1 MTDSDRSMNEVPG
14 LIAERRRYE
23 GWLTALDARRESTP
37 AHVFERVERD
47 YRERLQRVGEQL
59 GAHRQSIEEARA
71 SVQSR
76 FSLLEA
82 EERLRRDERA
92 ELDLRAHVGELVDQE
107 AETAFRAVD
116 DAIAQLVSEKEGLE
130 SRIVELQALLDDGA
144 PTPVAARAPVKSAT
158 PQPVVVQKGTEPEL
172 VAPAG
177 QSPGAPVV
185 SPELDPARAPTG
197 AFDELA
203 FLSSVVGPEDD
214 EPMIQRRDSA
224 PSVSLP
230 DGIVRDREQGES
242 LLAGVEKA
250 KHPLATNVPGH
261 TPIAIRPTAGTL
273 EQSKT
278 LKCGECGA
286 LNYPTEWYCERC
298 GAELTT
304 L

>member
-23 GWLTALDARRESTP
+23 GWLAALDARRESTP
-37 AHVFERVERD
+37 VHVFERVQRD

-76 FSLLEA
+76 LALLEA

-107 AETAFRAVD
+107 AENAFRAVD
-116 DAIAQLVSEKEGLE
+116 DAIAQLMSEKQGLE
-130 SRIVELQALLDDGA
+130 SRVRELQGLLDDGA
-144 PTPVAARAPVKSAT
+144 PTPVAASAPVKAAT
-158 PQPVVVQKGTEPEL
+158 PQPIVAQKGTEPEL
-172 VAPAG
+172 SASAGPSGAPSV
-177 QSPGAPVV
+177 SPG
-185 SPELDPARAPTG
+185 LDPARAPAS

-214 EPMIQRRDSA
+214 EPIIERRDSA
-224 PSVSLP
+224 SSVSVP
-230 DGIVRDREQGES
+230 AGIVREPERDES
-242 LLAGVEKA
+242 LLADVENA
-250 KHPLATNVPGH
+250 KHPLAANVAAN
-261 TPIAIRPTAGTL
+261 TPIVIRTTGTI
-273 EQSKT
+273 EQTKT

-298 GAELTT
+298 GAELTAV
-304 L
+304 